1 MGVFTSIGG
10 AQDGLVAACR
20 MVVKT
25 LRQRAGIAMA
35 VNPELKGIA
44 TEIRA
49 RTQAMLRNPT
59 AYEAPR
65 H

>member
-1 MGVFTSIGG
+1 
-10 AQDGLVAACR
+10 
-20 MVVKT
+20 
-25 LRQRAGIAMA
+25 MA